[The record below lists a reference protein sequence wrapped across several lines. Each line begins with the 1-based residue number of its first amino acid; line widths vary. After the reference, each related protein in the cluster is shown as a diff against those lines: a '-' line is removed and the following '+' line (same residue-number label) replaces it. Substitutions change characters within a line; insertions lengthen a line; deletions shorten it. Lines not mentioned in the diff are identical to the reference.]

1 MSQAGDATSPF
12 DRLLKEL
19 EARESKA
26 LGMGGPEKLARRKAA
41 GVLNARERVA
51 YLCDPGTFIESG
63 LLGVSASNP
72 ADRDKSPADGKIA
85 GFGKVQ
91 GRETAVIANDFTTM
105 GSSSGA
111 TNGRKLGHM
120 KSVATRRGLP
130 MVFLGESSGARMPD
144 HMGSRGMGTLLG
156 NDGTQYQRT
165 RETPWA
171 AACLGL
177 SYGSSTWYSVLSDFN
192 VMRKGAVLAV
202 SSSLLAS
209 LAIKEQVDPEEMGGW
224 RVHAEVTGFADLVVD
239 SDEQALDAIKAFLS
253 YLPSHH
259 NETPPVRAV
268 PAGSGADMRDIL
280 GLLPASRTQ
289 VYDVRKIVRAI
300 VDADSFF
307 ELKARF
313 GKVAVTG
320 LARLDGRTVGIIA
333 NNPLF
338 KGGALDSDACEK
350 MTSLIVLC
358 DSFNIP
364 LVMFVDTP
372 GFVIGTEA
380 ERRRAPGKIMNM
392 MNALSLVTVPKLAV
406 ILRKSYGQAY
416 LNMGGGRNSDEV
428 AAWPTAEVSFMD
440 PQFAVKVVHGID
452 RGDAGFDEALSR
464 MDRDSEPWDIAG
476 VYAVQAV
483 IRPQETRDYLI
494 RMLEVHGLRLTKGVG
509 RHLMGAWPTSY

>member
-1 MSQAGDATSPF
+1 MTDAAKPSPF
-12 DRLLKEL
+12 ARLLEEL
-19 EARESKA
+19 DNREQKA
-26 LGMGGPEKLARRKAA
+26 LAMGGPEKLARRKAA

-51 YLCDPGTFIESG
+51 YLCDPDTFIESG

-72 ADRDKSPADGKIA
+72 ADKDRSPADGKVA
-85 GFGKVQ
+85 GFGKVR

-105 GSSSGA
+105 GSSSSSV
-111 TNGRKLGHM
+111 NGRKIGHL
-120 KSVATRRGLP
+120 KGVATKRGLP

-156 NDGTQYQRT
+156 NDATQYLRM

-177 SYGSSTWYSVLSDFN
+177 SYGSATWYSVLSEFN
-192 VMRKGAVLAV
+192 VMRKGAILAV

-224 RVHAEVTGFADLVVD
+224 RVHAEVTGFADMVVD
-239 SDEQALDAIKAFLS
+239 TDEEALDAIKAFLS
-253 YLPSHH
+253 YMPQHH
-259 NETPPVRAV
+259 NEAPPVASV
-268 PAGSGADMRDIL
+268 PTGSGEGMRDIL
-280 GLLPASRTQ
+280 QLLPTSRTQ
-289 VYDVRKIVRAI
+289 VYDVRKIIRTV
-300 VDADSFF
+300 VDAGSFF

-313 GKVAVTG
+313 GKVGVTG

-333 NNPLF
+333 NNPQA
-338 KGGALDSDACEK
+338 KGGALDVDACEK
-350 MTSLIVLC
+350 ITSFLVLC

-364 LVMFVDTP
+364 IVMFVDTP

-380 ERRRAPGKIMNM
+380 ERRRAPGKIMNY
-392 MNALSLVTVPKLAV
+392 MNALSLVTVPRLSV

-440 PQFAVKVVHGID
+440 PQFAVKVVRNID
-452 RGDAGFDEALSR
+452 PGQPGFDEAR
-464 MDRDSEPWDIAG
+464 AAMDRDNEPWDMAA
-476 VYAVQAV
+476 VYAVQNV
-483 IRPQETRDYLI
+483 IRPQATRDYLI
-494 RMLEVHGLRLTKGVG
+494 RMLDVHRLRLTNGVG
-509 RHLMGAWPTSY
+509 QHLMRAWPTSY